1 MHFSSIIVQ
10 GLLATGVTA
19 TRIKKVRR
27 DIVPEGPTDPGITS
41 KCTYYDTWF
50 EDGIDCDLWLSDWN
64 ITPEQFTQYVSTRFT
79 YYYPS
84 RSRDLYLLLT
94 LEPNCR

>member
-10 GLLATGVTA
+10 GILATGVTA
-19 TRIKKVRR
+19 ARIKKVRR

-64 ITPEQFTQYVSTRFT
+64 ITPAQFTQYVSTHFT
-79 YYYPS
+79 DYFP
-84 RSRDLYLLLT
+84 LLVL
-94 LEPNCR
+94 

>member
-10 GLLATGVTA
+10 GLLATGITA
-19 TRIKKVRR
+19 ARTKKVRR

-50 EDGIDCDLWLSDWN
+50 EDGIDCDLWISDWN
-64 ITPEQFTQYVSTRFT
+64 ITPKQFTQYVSTYFI
-79 YYYPS
+79 YPPP
-84 RSRDLYLLLT
+84 L
-94 LEPNCR
+94 

>member
-1 MHFSSIIVQ
+1 MHFSSIIVR

-19 TRIKKVRR
+19 ARIKKVRR

-50 EDGIDCDLWLSDWN
+50 DDGDDCDSWLSDWN
-64 ITPEQFTQYVSTRFT
+64 IKEKQFMQYVSTHST
-79 YYYPS
+79 YCF
-84 RSRDLYLLLT
+84 LFLVL
-94 LEPNCR
+94 